1 MRAFEIFNCLT
12 RYEINNMRDVSALE
26 KMGTIV
32 RLPHL
37 QFAAQFALGP
47 AEVCTVFFKARCN
60 AKRI

>member
-1 MRAFEIFNCLT
+1 
-12 RYEINNMRDVSALE
+12 MRDVSALE

-32 RLPHL
+32 RFPHL

-47 AEVCTVFFKARCN
+47 AEVCTIFIKARCN